1 MGENK
6 YKKLFKK
13 YKFFKFIILIPFW
26 FQLKPSIRTM
36 SSLINR
42 FSAISNSQYLHSKCV
57 GAGNPDMTKHEWIL
71 QIRRDSFAS
80 YIGHHFLVSYFAL
93 SLNQSIGR
101 IKFKLM

>member
-1 MGENK
+1 MGK
-6 YKKLFKK
+6 ITLKKISNA
-13 YKFFKFIILIPFW
+13 YN
-26 FQLKPSIRTM
+26 SIRIM

-57 GAGNPDMTKHEWIL
+57 GAGNSDMTKHEWIL

-101 IKFKLM
+101 IKFKLLQGMLAPCGLSTV